1 MSYSGSDKRRRLDDG
16 YGSSAGLYVA
26 PSTSRTAAKARHD
39 RAAHE
44 AALKQATTRP
54 KDDLPAPVLDL
65 ATLPPAALQR
75 YLSRYGLLEPH
86 GGLSYHHAVFPTPPL
101 ANAVEP
107 PLHGRSLQFK
117 RHASVFPQPDSLP
130 GSSQPA
136 TSTSTSTSHVGD
148 KQAQQPQGVLDQAP
162 PPHMAVTADER
173 HKVDEAVAQGQQP
186 AAVTVSKGKKRAWHE
201 PKAVEFA
208 RVSAYDDPQLVIN
221 RLAQRASAHFT
232 TREGIK
238 EGEFLTNFMFALR
251 MRSHTLRAT
260 PPG

>member
-1 MSYSGSDKRRRLDDG
+1 MSYAGSDKRRRIDDG
-16 YGSSAGLYVA
+16 YGSAGLYVA
-26 PSTSRTAAKARHD
+26 PSTSRTAAKARND

-86 GGLSYHHAVFPTPPL
+86 GSLSYYHAVFPTPPL
-101 ANAVEP
+101 PHTVEP
-107 PLHGRSLQFK
+107 PLHGRQLQFK
-117 RHASVFPQPDSLP
+117 KPQSVFPISQQQQQQVPPSR
-130 GSSQPA
+130 QPA
-136 TSTSTSTSHVGD
+136 TDANGNS
-148 KQAQQPQGVLDQAP
+148 LEP
-162 PPHMAVTADER
+162 PPPAHMATTAAEQA
-173 HKVDEAVAQGQQP
+173 HVEQAVAHGDQP
-186 AAVTVSKGKKRAWHE
+186 PAVTVGRGKKRVWHE
-201 PKAVEFA
+201 PTAQEFA
-208 RVSAYDDPQLVIN
+208 RLSAYDDPQVVIN
-221 RLAQRASAHFT
+221 RLAQRATAHFA

>member
-1 MSYSGSDKRRRLDDG
+1 MSYASSDKRRRLDDG
-16 YGSSAGLYVA
+16 YGSAGLYVA
-26 PSTSRTAAKARHD
+26 PSTSRTAAKARND

-86 GGLSYHHAVFPTPPL
+86 GSLSYYHAVFPTPPL
-101 ANAVEP
+101 PNTVEP
-107 PLHGRSLQFK
+107 PLHGRQLQLRK
-117 RHASVFPQPDSLP
+117 PASVFP
-130 GSSQPA
+130 SSA
-136 TSTSTSTSHVGD
+136 
-148 KQAQQPQGVLDQAP
+148 DQAAASDDP
-162 PPHMAVTADER
+162 NGAPAQMATTAAEQA
-173 HKVDEAVAQGQQP
+173 HVEHAVAQGEQP

-201 PKAVEFA
+201 PNAPEFA
-208 RVSAYDDPQLVIN
+208 RLSAYDDPQVVIN
-221 RLAQRASAHFT
+221 RLAQRATAHFA